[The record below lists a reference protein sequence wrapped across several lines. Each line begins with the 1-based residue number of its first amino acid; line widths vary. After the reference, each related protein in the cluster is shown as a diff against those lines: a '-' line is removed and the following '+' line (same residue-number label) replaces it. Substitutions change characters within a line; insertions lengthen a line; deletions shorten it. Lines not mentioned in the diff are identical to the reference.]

1 MACSTERPIPSQSHF
16 RSTSNLKKKKKD
28 PTNCIP
34 KPQPS
39 VVSTAHK
46 PDYAGNCLLETDYN
60 KHNGLYGMNGL
71 TPSDWSLLTAP
82 SAAYGVP
89 FTTSSSIQN
98 QIIGNE
104 KKKKGMDCNHFM
116 DFNKLNLSNNNGNS
130 GNPANLPIDSQSK
143 SSVNGSECVYPQ
155 NSEISGSRSAH
166 SSSSLSPSTSSSKV
180 KTSTLESSFGSNLN
194 GSSMFSHFSMMQS
207 GVPVDVTNTIIH
219 SNL

>member
-1 MACSTERPIPSQSHF
+1 MACSTERPIPSQSHSH
-16 RSTSNLKKKKKD
+16 STSNLKQKKKKD
-28 PTNCIP
+28 STNCIPP

-39 VVSTAHK
+39 VVSTVHK

-104 KKKKGMDCNHFM
+104 NKKGMDCNHFM
-116 DFNKLNLSNNNGNS
+116 DFNKLNLSNNNGNN
-130 GNPANLPIDSQSK
+130 GNPANLPIDSQCK

-155 NSEISGSRSAH
+155 NSEISGSRSSH
-166 SSSSLSPSTSSSKV
+166 SSSKV
-180 KTSTLESSFGSNLN
+180 KASTLEPSFGSNLN
-194 GSSMFSHFSMMQS
+194 GNSMFTHFSMMQS